1 MKDIDSFNVGDTL
14 SLDDIVAFAQRDGP
28 FVLLIT
34 DMEYDYEFIRKHINH
49 NQIYVKIYRHNKWRI
64 LDENVFY
71 DEDIESSI
79 RKYYTDRS
87 YEIIF
92 ID

>member
-1 MKDIDSFNVGDTL
+1 M
-14 SLDDIVAFAQRDGP
+14 SLNDIVDFAQRDEP
-28 FVLLIT
+28 FVLLVT
-34 DMEYDYEFIRKHINH
+34 DMKYDYEFRRKHINH
-49 NQIYVKIYRHNKWRI
+49 KQIYVKIYRHNKWRI

-92 ID
+92 IELKWK